1 MRGTVGTTFPIVPE
15 ERRDSVVEPLK
26 KGPVRLR
33 LGWPPGKCS
42 SESPKVLDP
51 GYFSSPPLWPTGL
64 TVSTVEEERT
74 LNPRLTLTCEE
85 FIKVMDNLNLPKPQ
99 QIGEFTQ
106 GLRKVIGGV
115 NPRI

>member
-15 ERRDSVVEPLK
+15 KRRDSVVEPFR
-26 KGPVRLR
+26 KGPVHLR

-51 GYFSSPPLWPTGL
+51 GYFSSPPLGL

-106 GLRKVIGGV
+106 DLRKMIGGV